1 MEVLL
6 EEDVEIDGK
15 TYMTGH
21 SKEYIKVAVPKNNE
35 KANDVIKVKSIGQNS
50 KEFMNC
56 ERMD

>member
-1 MEVLL
+1 
-6 EEDVEIDGK
+6 
-15 TYMTGH
+15 MTGH

-35 KANDVIKVKSIGQNS
+35 KSNDIIKVKSIGQNS